1 MRRWNLFSWTSK
13 CFPRETNS
21 QAGLV
26 RPAALLLGLAIMLLA
41 SPWAGAQVLYGSL
54 TGTVTDK
61 TGAVIPGVAIT
72 LTNQETGAVRG
83 ASADGSGNY
92 LLLDVLPGTYSIS
105 VPAKGNFGGSTTK
118 NIQVEVNRQV
128 RVEIVLQAAA
138 VSTQITVTDAPP
150 ELQTENAEVNSE
162 ISQTQLTALPITSSE
177 GRNFQSLYSI
187 VPGASY
193 VQEKNS
199 VGGNPARAMS
209 VNVNGSSY
217 NGNSTRLD
225 GAMNSYGWLPYLIA
239 YVPPADSIENVSFT
253 TNAFNA
259 EQGLAGG
266 ASVKITTK
274 SGTRE
279 LHGGVWEYYQD
290 AAMNARPYTT
300 VTGVLPKNVY
310 QEYGFNVGGPV
321 YLPKL
326 LTGRN
331 KLFFFTNFDRIT
343 RRQAISGNL
352 TVPDSNMIDGNFS
365 EVASGLSA
373 GNTVLYDPA
382 PATPYSAT
390 SGWGAT
396 LNASLCPSSAFAN
409 GTVYTN
415 GYLNYSCRPTF
426 TSEYGETGSNINTI
440 PTSRIA
446 HAASVMMTN
455 LQPFAALVGTSGEPA
470 ASLSSILA
478 SDIAGRGIFG
488 YNRNASDTKIT
499 YIPSETTQIFG
510 KYGMSPYTGTDPQE
524 LGQAGGGT
532 FDGGQPGAAAG
543 RMQNV
548 GLGVSHVF
556 SPKLVIDAD
565 FGYTRQRT
573 GAQSSLDL
581 SLGDY
586 GTGQLGIPGTNVPT
600 GDSDYVGQPGFVF
613 SGFNSL
619 GNPNGS
625 NPFLFRDN
633 QFTGDVNLSWVER
646 KHATK
651 FGFTYFHFDL
661 NHFQPTSGGGVSF
674 PRGGFMF
681 QGGMTCGPPSCGVT
695 GYNTIADFLLGLP
708 NNGAGFG
715 VSKSQQTFDPNAL
728 RWSAFA
734 GYAQDQWTVTPKLTV
749 NYGVR
754 YEMYPPAYRDHTG
767 VTVLVPGLPQSA
779 NVEVGGVN
787 GNPKN
792 SGIDVGY
799 GFFAPRLG
807 LDYRLTEKTVIRSGF
822 GLTSDPD
829 SMRYLRD
836 EFPEDLTPN
845 YGGSGTGTITTDPN
859 NNNAPMTLSYGIP
872 VQTNPNYSSGFVSLP
887 VAGSTTTVAQNFRR
901 GYIESW
907 NLFIQRDLGHDWVA
921 NAGYVGTHTVRQQVG
936 WQPFNAAP
944 FPSSSTPCM
953 PNGQFNTTLTGLSGP
968 CTGGDGYKINETIN
982 STNCGNVW
990 QAAKACY
997 NTGGITMTQPL
1008 WSSTYNALQSQLT
1021 RNAGKNV
1028 SMGAVYTYS
1037 HAIDF
1042 EDNGAGSGS
1051 QGTTFNYPAMARL
1064 NRGTAG
1070 YDQKHN
1076 VQVWSVYHL
1085 PFGFGQTYANQGL
1098 IAQIIGGFQLNGQFS
1113 HYSGFPFAV
1122 SASSNSIG
1130 NMAPGFGTTFAELVA
1145 PYQQQGGHNRG
1156 AAGGSALSGGRPW
1169 FTQASFANPA
1179 ELPNTVAGNP
1189 SNVGPTLPNTGRNSF
1204 RGPGVSMF
1212 NASLFRSIHIYHESE
1227 FQIRFEAFNVF
1238 NHAWLNNPNTTVA
1251 GGTFGLITSFGPP
1264 YSPTQGARSL
1274 QFSGRINF

>member
-1 MRRWNLFSWTSK
+1 MKRCAAQTL
-13 CFPRETNS
+13 
-21 QAGLV
+21 LMM
-26 RPAALLLGLAIMLLA
+26 AALPTLFIANTA
-41 SPWAGAQVLYGSL
+41 ATAQVLYGSL
-54 TGTVTDK
+54 TGSVTDK
-61 TGAVIPGVAIT
+61 TGAVIPGVTVTI
-72 LTNQETGAVRG
+72 TNQDTGAVRG
-83 ASADGSGNY
+83 TTSDESGNY
-92 LLLDVLPGTYSIS
+92 LVLNLLPGTYSVS
-105 VPAKGNFGGSTTK
+105 VLAKVNFGANTVK

-128 RVEIVLQAAA
+128 RVDITLQPST
-138 VSTQITVTDAPP
+138 VSTQVTVTDAPP
-150 ELQTENAEVNSE
+150 ELQTETGEVNSE
-162 ISQTQLTALPITSSE
+162 ISETQLTQLPITSSE

-209 VNVNGSSY
+209 VNVNGNSY
-217 NGNSTRLD
+217 NGNTTRLD
-225 GAMNSYGWLPYLIA
+225 GAINSYGWLPYLIA

-274 SGTRE
+274 NGTRD
-279 LHGGVWEYYQD
+279 LHGGLWEYYQD

-300 VTGVLPKNVY
+300 TTGVLPKNIY

-321 YLPKL
+321 YIPRM
-326 LTGRN
+326 LTGRS

-343 RRQAISGNL
+343 RRQAISGNV
-352 TVPDSNMIDGNFS
+352 TVPDTNMIAGNFS
-365 EVASGLSA
+365 EVASGLTKS
-373 GNTVLYDPA
+373 NTVLYDPA
-382 PATPYSAT
+382 PATPYSAA

-396 LNASLCPSSAFAN
+396 LDPVACPASSFTSIGGNPPPAYSS
-409 GTVYTN
+409 
-415 GYLNYSCRPTF
+415 GYLIYSCRPSF
-426 TSEYGETGSNINTI
+426 TNEYGETGSNINTI
-440 PTSRIA
+440 PATRIA

-455 LQPFAALVGTSGEPA
+455 LQPIAAKVGTPSA
-470 ASLSSILA
+470 ASLANVLA
-478 SDIAGRGIFG
+478 NDVFGSGIFG

-499 YIPSETTQIFG
+499 YIPNESTQIFG
-510 KYGMSPYTGTDPQE
+510 KYGISPYTGTDPQQ
-524 LGQAGGGT
+524 LGAAGGGT
-532 FDGGQPGAAAG
+532 YDGGQPGAAAG
-543 RMQNV
+543 RIQNV

-556 SPKLVIDAD
+556 SPRLVIDAD
-565 FGYTRQRT
+565 FGYTRQVT
-573 GAQSSLDL
+573 GAQSTLDL

-586 GTGQLGIPGTNVPT
+586 GTNELGIPGTNGV
-600 GDSDYVGQPGFVF
+600 GKDYVGQPGFVF

-619 GNPNGS
+619 GNPSGS

-633 QFTGDVNLSWVER
+633 QFTGDVNLSWVKG

-651 FGFTYFHFDL
+651 YGFTYFHFDL

-681 QGGMTCGPPSCGVT
+681 QGGMTCGPPSCAVT

-708 NNGAGFG
+708 NNGSGSA
-715 VSKSQQTFDPNAL
+715 VAKSQQTFDPNSL
-728 RWSAFA
+728 RWSTVA
-734 GYAQDQWTVTPKLTV
+734 GYAQDQWSVTPKFTF

-767 VTVLVPGLPQSA
+767 VTVLIPGLPQSA

-792 SGIDVGY
+792 SGINVGY
-799 GFFAPRLG
+799 GFFAPRIG
-807 LDYRLTEKTVIRSGF
+807 LDYRLTEKTVIRTGF
-822 GLTSDPD
+822 GLTADPD

-836 EFPEDLTPN
+836 EFPEDLTPS
-845 YGGSGTGTITTDPN
+845 YSGAGTGTIATDPAN
-859 NNNAPMTLSYGIP
+859 NSAPMTLAYGIP
-872 VQTNPNYSSGFVSLP
+872 IQTAPNYSSGFASLP
-887 VAGSTTTVAQNFRR
+887 VSGSTTTVAQNFRR

-921 NAGYVGTHTVRQQVG
+921 NVGYVGTHFVRQQIG
-936 WQPFNAAP
+936 WQPYNAAP
-944 FPSSSTPCM
+944 LPSTSTPCM
-953 PNGQFNTTLTGLSGP
+953 PNGQFNTALTGQSGP
-968 CTGGDGYKINETIN
+968 CGNVGDGYKVNETIN
-982 STNCGNVW
+982 STNCGAGWLATN
-990 QAAKACY
+990 KACY
-997 NTGGITMTQPL
+997 NTGGITYTQPL
-1008 WSSTYNALQSQLT
+1008 ASSMYDALQSQLT
-1021 RNAGKNV
+1021 HNAGKNV
-1028 SMGAVYTYS
+1028 SLGVVYTYS

-1042 EDNGAGSGS
+1042 EDNGAGSGAE
-1051 QGTTFNYPAMARL
+1051 GLKWNYPSMFRL

-1085 PFGFGQTYANQGL
+1085 PFGYGQKYANQGL
-1098 IAQIIGGFQLNGQFS
+1098 VAQMIGGFQLNGQFS

-1122 SASSNSIG
+1122 SASSNIIG
-1130 NMAPGFGTTFAELVA
+1130 NMAPGAQTYAQLVA
-1145 PYQQQGGHNRG
+1145 PYQQQSGHERNPGKTGVTGGK
-1156 AAGGSALSGGRPW
+1156 PW
-1169 FTQASFANPA
+1169 FNPASFANPT

-1189 SNVGPTLPNTGRNSF
+1189 NNVGPTLSNTGRNSC

-1212 NASLFRSIHIYHESE
+1212 NASLFRSIHLYRESD

-1238 NHAWLNNPNTTVA
+1238 NHAWLNNPNATVA
-1251 GGTFGLITSFGPP
+1251 GGTFGYITSYGPP

-1274 QFSGRINF
+1274 QFSGRYSF

>member
-1 MRRWNLFSWTSK
+1 MTRRNLFSWTSK
-13 CFPRETNS
+13 CFQRETYS

-61 TGAVIPGVAIT
+61 TGAVIPGVTVT

-83 ASADGSGNY
+83 TTANESGNY
-92 LLLDVLPGTYSIS
+92 SVLDVLPGTYSVS
-105 VPAKGNFGGSTTK
+105 VAAKGNFGGDTIK
-118 NIQVEVNRQV
+118 NVQVEVNRQV
-128 RVEIVLQAAA
+128 RVDIMLQLASVTAQVT
-138 VSTQITVTDAPP
+138 VSDAPP
-150 ELQTENAEVNSE
+150 ELQTETAEVNSE
-162 ISQTQLTALPITSSE
+162 ISQTQLTSLPITSSE

-209 VNVNGSSY
+209 VNVNGNSY

-274 SGTRE
+274 SGTRD
-279 LHGGVWEYYQD
+279 LHGGLWEYYQD
-290 AAMNARPYTT
+290 AAINARPYTT
-300 VTGVLPKNVY
+300 AVGAALPKNVY
-310 QEYGFNVGGPV
+310 QEYGFNIGGPV
-321 YLPKL
+321 YIPKIL
-326 LTGRN
+326 SGRS
-331 KLFFFTNFDRIT
+331 KLFFFTNFDRTT
-343 RRQAISGNL
+343 RRQAISGNV
-352 TVPDSNMIDGNFS
+352 TVPDTNMIGGNFS
-365 EVASGLSA
+365 EVASGLTA

-382 PATPYSAT
+382 PTV
-390 SGWGAT
+390 
-396 LNASLCPSSAFAN
+396 PSSQWI
-409 GTVYTN
+409 GTINTAQCPTLLYTN
-415 GYLNYSCRPTF
+415 GYLNYACRPSF
-426 TSEYGETGSNINTI
+426 TNEYGETGSSINTI
-440 PTSRIA
+440 PASRIA

-455 LQPFAALVGTSGEPA
+455 LQPIAAKVGAAGEPT

-478 SDIAGRGIFG
+478 NDIFGTGTFG
-488 YNRNASDTKIT
+488 YNRNASDTKIN
-499 YIPSETTQIFG
+499 YIPNESTQIFG
-510 KYGMSPYTGTDPQE
+510 KYGMSPYTGTDPQQ
-524 LGQAGGGT
+524 LGAAGGGT
-532 FDGGQPGAAAG
+532 YDGGQPGAAAG

-556 SPKLVIDAD
+556 SPRLVMDAD

-586 GTGQLGIPGTNVPT
+586 GTGVLGIPGTDGPAGN
-600 GDSDYVGQPGFVF
+600 SDYVGQPGFVF

-633 QFTGDVNLSWVER
+633 QFTGDVNLSWVKG

-651 FGFTYFHFDL
+651 YGFTYFHFDL

-681 QGGMTCGPPSCGVT
+681 QGGMTCGITASATTASCGVT

-708 NNGAGFG
+708 NNGGGAAA
-715 VSKSQQTFDPNAL
+715 SKSQQTFDPNAV

-734 GYAQDQWTVTPKLTV
+734 GYAQDQWTVTPKFTI

-767 VTVLVPGLPQSA
+767 VTVLVPGLPLSA

-807 LDYRLTEKTVIRSGF
+807 LDYRLTEKTVVRTGF
-822 GLTSDPD
+822 GLTADPD

-845 YGGSGTGTITTDPN
+845 YNGTGTGTIAVDPVNTTN
-859 NNNAPMTLSYGIP
+859 YTSGQPMTLTYGIP
-872 VQTNPNYSSGFVSLP
+872 LQTAPNYSSGFASLP
-887 VAGSTTTVAQNFRR
+887 ISGSTTTVAQNFRR

-921 NAGYVGTHTVRQQVG
+921 NIGYVGTHFVSQQVG
-936 WQPFNAAP
+936 ISLNAAP
-944 FPSSSTPCM
+944 LPSANTTCM
-953 PNGQFNTTLTGLSGP
+953 PNGQYNPSTGLTGACSFQANTIINQMH
-968 CTGGDGYKINETIN
+968 CTPTGVGGL
-982 STNCGNVW
+982 V
-990 QAAKACY
+990 CY
-997 NTGGITMTQPL
+997 NTGGITMSEPL
-1008 WSSTYNALQSQLT
+1008 FSSSYNALQSQLT
-1021 RNAGKNV
+1021 HNAGKNV
-1028 SMGAVYTYS
+1028 SLGLVYTYS
-1037 HAIDF
+1037 HAIDY
-1042 EDNGAGSGS
+1042 EDNGAGSGAE
-1051 QGTTFNYPAMARL
+1051 GTHFNYPSMFAL
-1064 NRGTAG
+1064 NKGSAG

-1076 VQVWSVYHL
+1076 LQVWSVYHL
-1085 PFGFGQTYANQGL
+1085 PFGYGQKFANQGL
-1098 IAQIIGGFQLNGQFS
+1098 VAEIIGGFQLNGQFS
-1113 HYSGFPFAV
+1113 HYSGFPFGV
-1122 SASSNSIG
+1122 SASSNVIG
-1130 NMAPGFGTTFAELVA
+1130 NMAPGFGTTYAQLVSS
-1145 PYQQQGGHNRG
+1145 YQQQSGHNRVP
-1156 AAGGSALSGGRPW
+1156 SSNTVSGGKPW
-1169 FTQASFANPA
+1169 FAPASFANPA
-1179 ELPNTVAGNP
+1179 ELPNTIAGNP
-1189 SNVGPTLPNTGRNSF
+1189 NNVGPTLPNTGRNSF

-1212 NASLFRSIHIYHESE
+1212 NASLFRSIHLYRESE

-1238 NHAWLNNPNTTVA
+1238 NHAWLNNPNTTVD
-1251 GGTFGLITSFGPP
+1251 GGTFGYITSFGPP

-1274 QFSGRINF
+1274 QFSGRFNF

>member
-1 MRRWNLFSWTSK
+1 MSGRPGFNSLFK
-13 CFPRETNS
+13 PG
-21 QAGLV
+21 AI
-26 RPAALLLGLAIMLLA
+26 RPLWMAVALLALFLGN
-41 SPWAGAQVLYGSL
+41 GKVTAQVLYGSL
-54 TGTVTDK
+54 TGAVTDK
-61 TGAVIPGVAIT
+61 TGAVIPGAAIT
-72 LTNQETGAVRG
+72 VTNQETGEIRNTTANGVG
-83 ASADGSGNY
+83 TY
-92 LLLDVLPGTYSIS
+92 QLLDMLPGTYTIS
-105 VPAKGNFGGSTTK
+105 VPAKGSFAGNSVK
-118 NIQVEVNRQV
+118 DVQVEVNRQV
-128 RVEIVLQAAA
+128 RVDIALQAGA
-138 VSTQITVTDAPP
+138 VSTKITVTEAPP

-209 VNVNGSSY
+209 VNVNGNSY

-274 SGTRE
+274 NGTRD
-279 LHGGVWEYYQD
+279 LHGSMWEYYQD
-290 AAMNARPYTT
+290 AAINARPYTT
-300 VTGVLPKNVY
+300 VTGTLPKNVY

-321 YLPKL
+321 YIPKIM
-326 LTGRN
+326 TGRD

-343 RRQAISGNL
+343 RRQAISGNM
-352 TVPDSNMIDGNFS
+352 TVPDTNMIGGNFS
-365 EVASGLSA
+365 EVVSA
-373 GNTVLYDPA
+373 TTGNTTLYDPA
-382 PATPYSAT
+382 PAV
-390 SGWGAT
+390 
-396 LNASLCPSSAFAN
+396 PSSQWI
-409 GTVYTN
+409 GTINTAQCPTLLYTN
-415 GYLNYSCRPTF
+415 GYLNYACRPSF
-426 TSEYGETGSNINTI
+426 TNEYGETGSNVNTI
-440 PTSRIA
+440 PTARIA

-455 LQPFAALVGTSGEPA
+455 LQPIAALVGTSGEPA
-470 ASLSSILA
+470 ASLSNTLA
-478 SDIAGRGIFG
+478 NDIAGRGIFG

-499 YIPSETTQIFG
+499 YIPSENTQIFG
-510 KYGMSPYTGTDPQE
+510 KYGMSPYTGVDPQQ
-524 LGQAGGGT
+524 LGAAGGGT

-556 SPKLVIDAD
+556 TPRLVMDAD

-581 SLGDY
+581 TLGDY
-586 GTGQLGIPGTNVPT
+586 GTNQLAIPGTNGPAGNT
-600 GDSDYVGQPGFVF
+600 DYIGQPGFVF

-633 QFTGDVNLSWVER
+633 QFTGDVNLSWVKG
-646 KHATK
+646 KHTTK

-681 QGGMTCGPPSCGVT
+681 QGGMTCGITASATAASCGVT

-708 NNGAGFG
+708 NNGGGAG
-715 VSKSQQTFDPNAL
+715 VSKSQQTFDPNSI
-728 RWSAFA
+728 RWSAYA
-734 GYAQDQWTVTPKLTV
+734 GYAQDQWTVTPKLTL

-754 YEMYPPAYRDHTG
+754 YELYPAAYRDHTG
-767 VTVLVPGLPQSA
+767 VTVLVPGLPQTA

-787 GNPKN
+787 GVPEN
-792 SGIDVGY
+792 SGIDVGH

-807 LDYRLTEKTVIRSGF
+807 IDYRLTEKTVIRTGF

-845 YGGSGTGTITTDPN
+845 YNGTGTGTIAVDPVNTTHY
-859 NNNAPMTLSYGIP
+859 ASGEPMTLTYGIP
-872 VQTNPNYSSGFVSLP
+872 IQTAPNYSSGYASLP
-887 VAGSTTTVAQNFRR
+887 ISGSTTTVAQNFRR

-907 NLFIQRDLGHDWVA
+907 NFFVQRDLGHDWVA
-921 NAGYVGTHTVRQQVG
+921 NVGYVGTHFVRQQVG
-936 WQPFNAAP
+936 ISLNAAP
-944 FPSSSTPCM
+944 FPTSSTLCM
-953 PNGQFNTTLTGLSGP
+953 PNGQYNPSSGLTGACSYQANTIINQMHCAPTG
-968 CTGGDGYKINETIN
+968 TGGP
-982 STNCGNVW
+982 V
-990 QAAKACY
+990 CY
-997 NTGGITMTQPL
+997 NTGGITLSEPL
-1008 WSSTYNALQSQLT
+1008 FSSMYNALQSQLT
-1021 RNAGKNV
+1021 HNAGKNV
-1028 SMGAVYTYS
+1028 SLGAVYTYS

-1042 EDNGAGSGS
+1042 EDNGAGSGAE
-1051 QGTTFNYPAMARL
+1051 GTHFNYPSMYRL

-1076 VQVWSVYHL
+1076 LQIWAVYHM
-1085 PFGFGQTYANQGL
+1085 PFGFGQKYANQGM

-1122 SASSNSIG
+1122 GANSNTIG
-1130 NMAPGFGTTFAELVA
+1130 GFAPGFGNTYAQLTSAYKQL
-1145 PYQQQGGHNRG
+1145 GGHYRG
-1156 AAGGSALSGGRPW
+1156 TAGGSALSGGKTW
-1169 FTQASFANPA
+1169 FDPSSFGNPVEPTAS
-1179 ELPNTVAGNP
+1179 VAGNP
-1189 SNVGPTLPNTGRNSF
+1189 NNVGPTLPNTGRNSF

-1212 NASLFRSIHIYHESE
+1212 NASLFRSFHLYRESE
-1227 FQIRFEAFNVF
+1227 FQIRFEAFNLF
-1238 NHAWLNNPNTTVA
+1238 NHAWLNNPNTTVNTNA
-1251 GGTFGLITSFGPP
+1251 NLTATPANYGALGQITSFGPP

-1274 QFSGRINF
+1274 QFSGRFNF